1 MEADCTSEHHPCLV
15 ALSEAT
21 RRAVFPPD
29 LVHNAVISPGAQ
41 VAVVACWVKK
51 KKTMST
57 EKIFFSWVVFS
68 NTGDGGGGAD
78 EGGGGEA
85 RNEAGK
91 GVVGPSSTNAA
102 TQERTETAR
111 RGKLD
116 RGKAVRTE
124 WHGRGETQW
133 LLHISHYKITRGWGK
148 KSSRWRTAC
157 TLVNVILLLMTSND
171 CQRRLV
177 RFDTATPPQWRCC
190 NWTRSE
196 FCNDALRCLLSCM
209 VCNAPWIHEPCWLR
223 CGA

>member
-1 MEADCTSEHHPCLV
+1 
-15 ALSEAT
+15 
-21 RRAVFPPD
+21 
-29 LVHNAVISPGAQ
+29 
-41 VAVVACWVKK
+41 
-51 KKTMST
+51 MST
-57 EKIFFSWVVFS
+57 EKIFFSWVGFS
-68 NTGDGGGGAD
+68 NTGDGGGGTE

-190 NWTRSE
+190 NWTR
-196 FCNDALRCLLSCM
+196 FCNEALRCLLYG
-209 VCNAPWIHEPCWLR
+209 L
-223 CGA
+223 